1 MPACSQDDPT
11 PDYQSNDDEPTSSES
26 SVPSEVTGCTAEAEK
41 DLNDELLSEEEVEE
55 VVTHPEEVES
65 DDDYWELEKGDIQ
78 VDIADDGTVL
88 EVDRDD

>member
-26 SVPSEVTGCTAEAEK
+26 SVPSEVTGYTAEAEE
-41 DLNDELLSEEEVEE
+41 DLNDKQVSEEEVEE
-55 VVTHPEEVES
+55 VVPNPEEIES
-65 DDDYWELEKGDIQ
+65 DDYWELEKGDIQ
-78 VDIADDGTVL
+78 VDIADDGIVL

>member
-26 SVPSEVTGCTAEAEK
+26 SVPSEVTGYAAEAEE
-41 DLNDELLSEEEVEE
+41 DLNDKLLSEEEVEE

-78 VDIADDGTVL
+78 DDGTIL
-88 EVDRDD
+88 EVDRGD